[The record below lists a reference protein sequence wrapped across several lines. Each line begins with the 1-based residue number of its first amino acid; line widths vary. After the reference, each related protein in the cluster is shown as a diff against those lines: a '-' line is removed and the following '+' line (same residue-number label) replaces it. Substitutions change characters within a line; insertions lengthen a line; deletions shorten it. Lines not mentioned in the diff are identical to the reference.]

1 MAIPNILWQS
11 WKTKDIP
18 EVIKPQA
25 LSWTTSNPQLDLK
38 FMDDRACANFILENF
53 GDEVLSAYLSLP
65 QNIMRADFWRIAVV
79 YIHGGYYADLDVEA
93 NVNLSQLIE
102 NINSI
107 ECVFITE
114 SNNIANFFFGATPNH
129 PVMKMTL
136 DIMLDAATY
145 VNESTSQNFGMH
157 PFHVAV
163 REYFNIQ
170 DTNYQSNNTVHF
182 LNNEQLKGSGQLVHM
197 AVSGSDQLDNYES
210 WRARERFMLEE
221 REKSNDVLFFTT
233 FNENG
238 YNLYGKEWVNSFIRT
253 ANYYNKF
260 RAKIYYQGFVPDI
273 IHPLV
278 EWIKYEKAIPAHAKW
293 KKSYLAK
300 SQHSEYIKTMT
311 VRFSH
316 KAFVIQHALDAY
328 TNDYVIWLDGD
339 CVFKNSDYS
348 KFPTDIFT
356 DEFLACQV
364 EENHDLNHIES
375 GILIFRRQHFNT
387 KIFNREFKK
396 WYKVKH
402 ILEMSQPYD
411 GFVVAKSLLTAKLK
425 YFNLNQTYG
434 VGGIQSDPS
443 MTFRHPKIAARF
455 IHNIGWTGK
464 NQYSNW
470 DDIFKKDSVYKL
482 MNSALFGQSNTA
494 EMLTKKK
501 AAKDKMAKLKQLK
514 VGNK

>member
-1 MAIPNILWQS
+1 
-11 WKTKDIP
+11 
-18 EVIKPQA
+18 
-25 LSWTTSNPQLDLK
+25 
-38 FMDDRACANFILENF
+38 
-53 GDEVLSAYLSLP
+53 
-65 QNIMRADFWRIAVV
+65 
-79 YIHGGYYADLDVEA
+79 
-93 NVNLSQLIE
+93 
-102 NINSI
+102 
-107 ECVFITE
+107 
-114 SNNIANFFFGATPNH
+114 
-129 PVMKMTL
+129 
-136 DIMLDAATY
+136 
-145 VNESTSQNFGMH
+145 
-157 PFHVAV
+157 
-163 REYFNIQ
+163 
-170 DTNYQSNNTVHF
+170 
-182 LNNEQLKGSGQLVHM
+182 M